1 MFQRH
6 AVEKL
11 HGDERFAVLVVDFMD
26 GADVGMI
33 QGRGGLGLALEAA
46 ERLRVSGYIVGK
58 ELESDKAA
66 EL

>member
-1 MFQRH
+1 MGQCS
-6 AVEKL
+6 
-11 HGDERFAVLVVDFMD
+11 
-26 GADVGMI
+26 
-33 QGRGGLGLALEAA
+33 EAA